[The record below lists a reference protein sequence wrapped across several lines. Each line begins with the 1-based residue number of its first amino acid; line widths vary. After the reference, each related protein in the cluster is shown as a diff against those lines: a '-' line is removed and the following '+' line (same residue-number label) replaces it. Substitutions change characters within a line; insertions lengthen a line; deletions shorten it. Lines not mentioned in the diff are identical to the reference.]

1 MKKVVVVGGGI
12 SGLSAGSLLREKG
25 YDVTIFE
32 ASNRLGGKILT
43 TELSGIAIDAGPDA
57 FLVRE
62 PEMKELCVSLGLADD
77 LVAPQPRTAKI
88 WVDGA
93 MHSLP
98 KNQFLGIP
106 LDFDELDDLGLLT
119 ARGIDRARRDL
130 ILDNNSPIGD
140 ETVGSLIRRRLGDEV
155 MDKLVGPLLGGI
167 NAGDPDKISLNTAVP
182 ILAKA
187 AGGQASLVLSI
198 QSYLRSLDRN
208 PHDPVFL
215 TCPDGLGRV
224 VEALKERLEDNIV
237 LNQQVQSLVPEN
249 GKWIVRGQDDVQADA
264 VILSTPA
271 YASASILNGH
281 NPDVS
286 KWLSKIDYASIA
298 FTLLSFPTG
307 SVQPFDGS
315 GFLVAKSEG
324 LLMTACTW
332 SSSKWG
338 HLENKEHTYLRVS
351 TGRAG
356 DDRAFSLSDDELV
369 ATLLKELAF
378 TVGLTA
384 EPSDC
389 RIVRWPR
396 SFPQYDLDHFH
407 KVKHIQ
413 RLLQEE
419 VSGVFVAGAAF
430 NGLGLSACI
439 RDGKS
444 GAQAAINYLEN
455 NDTDDTNSG
464 G

>member
-1 MKKVVVVGGGI
+1 MRKVVVVGGGI
-12 SGLSAGSLLREKG
+12 SGLSAGSLLLEKG
-25 YDVTIFE
+25 YDVTVLE

-62 PEMKELCVSLGLADD
+62 PEMKELCASLGLADD

-93 MHSLP
+93 MHPLP

-119 ARGIDRARRDL
+119 SDGIDRARRDL
-130 ILDNNSPIGD
+130 IIGDNSPMGD

-167 NAGDPDKISLNTAVP
+167 NAGDPDKISLNTGVP
-182 ILAKA
+182 HLAKA
-187 AGGQASLVLSI
+187 AGRQASLVLSI
-198 QSYLRSLDRN
+198 QSYIRSLNRN
-208 PHDPVFL
+208 PNDPVFL
-215 TCPDGLGRV
+215 TFPDGLGRV
-224 VEALKERLEDNIV
+224 VEALKERLGDNIL
-237 LNQQVQSLVPEN
+237 LNQQVQSLVPGN
-249 GKWIVRGQDDVQADA
+249 GKWIVRGENDFQADT

-271 YASASILNGH
+271 HTSATILDDY
-281 NPDVS
+281 NPEAS

-298 FTLLSFPTG
+298 FALLSFPAG

-324 LLMTACTW
+324 LLMTACSW

-338 HLENKEHTYLRVS
+338 HLEDKEHIFLRVS
-351 TGRAG
+351 AGRAD
-356 DDRAFSLSDDELV
+356 DDRAFSLDDDELV
-369 ATLLKELAF
+369 TTLLQELSF

-389 RIVRWPR
+389 RIVRWPQ
-396 SFPQYDLDHFH
+396 SFPQYDLDHLH
-407 KVKHIQ
+407 KVEHIQ
-413 RLLQEE
+413 KLLHQEAP
-419 VSGVFVAGAAF
+419 GVFVAGAGF

-439 RDGKS
+439 RDGKA
-444 GAQAAINYLEN
+444 GAQAAMNYLGNSETN
-455 NDTDDTNSG
+455 VTDSVE
-464 G
+464 